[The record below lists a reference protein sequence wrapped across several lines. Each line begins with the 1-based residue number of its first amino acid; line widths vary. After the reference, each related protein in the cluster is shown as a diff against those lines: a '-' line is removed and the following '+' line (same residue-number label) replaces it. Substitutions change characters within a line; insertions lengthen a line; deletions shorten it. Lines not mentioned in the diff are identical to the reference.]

1 MTGPFLGV
9 RPAPKTGK
17 WLVYVL
23 VCRGGRLYT
32 GVTNDLGQ
40 RLEAHQSGRG
50 ARFTRAFSPV
60 KLAAVLRGYTRSGA
74 LRLEAAIKKLSRPEK
89 EEVLRRFRAR

>member
-1 MTGPFLGV
+1 M
-9 RPAPKTGK
+9 
-17 WLVYVL
+17 
-23 VCRGGRLYT
+23 
-32 GVTNDLGQ
+32 
-40 RLEAHQSGRG
+40 
-50 ARFTRAFSPV
+50 